1 MEHYNQLTFDKA
13 LPESEVP
20 KVTARCQHSNR
31 LGTSQRFGDHLARH
45 RSLERQL
52 NCLGLEPTFEKD
64 SGLESSDGSTEKH
77 KVTKIYEIF

>member
-13 LPESEVP
+13 LPEPEVP

-31 LGTSQRFGDHLARH
+31 LGASQRFGDHLVRH
-45 RSLERQL
+45 KSLERQL